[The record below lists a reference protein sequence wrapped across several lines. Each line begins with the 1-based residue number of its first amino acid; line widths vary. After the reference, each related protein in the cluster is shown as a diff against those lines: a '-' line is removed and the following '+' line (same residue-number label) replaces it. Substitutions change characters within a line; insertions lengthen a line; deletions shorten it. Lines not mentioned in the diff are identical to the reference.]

1 MRRKTWII
9 RLILL
14 SIPAILFSLLLMAQS
29 SFVLP
34 LDDDIIQY
42 SAAPKDD
49 PIAKLQERIN
59 RGEVH
64 LEYVQPQ
71 GYLLS
76 VLKELQ
82 IPLSSQVLV
91 FSKTSFQ
98 QHLISPDAPRA
109 LYFNDDVYIGWVQ
122 GGDVVEASSVD
133 PEKGAMFYTLDQR
146 KSATP
151 KFVRREECIQ
161 CHASPNTLGVP
172 GHIVRSVYP
181 DKQGIPQLQAG
192 SFRTDDTSPF
202 KERWGGWYV
211 TGTHGS
217 QRHMG
222 NNIVTDKDHPD
233 NLDLDLGANV
243 TNLSKLV
250 DLAPYARPHSDIVA
264 LMVLEHQV
272 RMHNLLTRANWETRM
287 AISQQEAMNRAL
299 GLPLGQLSDATRRR
313 INGTVESMLKY
324 MLFSEEAKLLEPVKG
339 TSGFEEEFVKTGP
352 RDRNGRSLRDF
363 DLKTRLFRYPCSFL
377 IYSQA
382 FDSLPTLAQ
391 EQAYRRLWEVLTGQD
406 KSKDFASLSSSDREA
421 IYRILLDT
429 KQNLPDYWKS
439 AQKTSL
445 AFNKQGAGH

>member
-9 RLILL
+9 RLTLL
-14 SIPAILFSLLLMAQS
+14 SVPPILFSLLLMAQS

-59 RGEVH
+59 KGEVK
-64 LEYVQPQ
+64 LEYALPQ

-181 DKQGIPQLQAG
+181 DKVGIPQLQAG

-233 NLDLDLGANV
+233 NLNLDLGANV
-243 TNLSKLV
+243 TNLWKWV
-250 DLAPYARPHSDIVA
+250 DLAPYVRPHSDIVA

-287 AISQQEAMNRAL
+287 AINQQEAMNRAL
-299 GLPLGQLSDATRRR
+299 GLPLGQLSDATHRR

-324 MLFSEEAKLLEPVKG
+324 MLFSEEAKLVEPVKG
-339 TSGFEEEFVKTGP
+339 TSGFEEEFVKKGP

-363 DLKTRLFRYPCSFL
+363 DLKTRIFRYPCSFL
-377 IYSQA
+377 IYSEA

-391 EQAYRRLWEVLTGQD
+391 EHAYRRLWEVLTGQD
-406 KSKDFASLSSSDREA
+406 KSKEFSSLNSSDREA
-421 IYRILLDT
+421 IFQILLDT
-429 KQNLPDYWKS
+429 KQNLPDYWRA

-445 AFNKQGAGH
+445 ALNRQRAGQ

>member
-1 MRRKTWII
+1 
-9 RLILL
+9 
-14 SIPAILFSLLLMAQS
+14 MAQS

-42 SAAPKDD
+42 SATPKDD
-49 PIAKLQERIN
+49 PIAKLQVRIN
-59 RGEVH
+59 EGEVK
-64 LEYVQPQ
+64 LEYVRPH

-82 IPLSSQVLV
+82 IPMSSQVLV

-133 PEKGAMFYTLDQR
+133 PEKGAIFYTLDQR
-146 KSATP
+146 KSANPT
-151 KFVRREECIQ
+151 FVRREECIQ

-181 DKQGIPQLQAG
+181 DNQGIPQLQAG
-192 SFRTDDTSPF
+192 SFRTNDTSPF

-233 NLDLDLGANV
+233 NLNLDLGANV
-243 TNLSKLV
+243 TNLRNLV
-250 DLAPYARPHSDIVA
+250 DLAPYVRPHSDIVA

-272 RMHNLLTRANWETRM
+272 HMHNLLTRANWETRM
-287 AISQQEAMNRAL
+287 AINQQEAMNRAL
-299 GLPLGQLSDATRRR
+299 GLPLGQLSDATQRR
-313 INGTVESMLKY
+313 INSTVESMLKY
-324 MLFSEEAKLLEPVKG
+324 MLFTEEAKLEAMVRG
-339 TSGFEEEFVKTGP
+339 TSGFEEEFVKNGP

-363 DLKTRLFRYPCSFL
+363 DLRSRLFRYPCSFM

-391 EQAYRRLWEVLTGQD
+391 ERAYRRLWEVLTGQD

-421 IYRILLDT
+421 IFQILLDT

-439 AQKTSL
+439 DQKTSL
-445 AFNKQGAGH
+445 AFSRH

>member
-1 MRRKTWII
+1 MRCKTWIMHLNFI
-9 RLILL
+9 FILL
-14 SIPAILFSLLLMAQS
+14 ILFSLLLMAQS

-49 PIAKLQERIN
+49 PIARLQERIN
-59 RGEVH
+59 NGEVK

-76 VLKELQ
+76 VLKQLQ

-122 GGDVVEASSVD
+122 GGDLMEASSVD
-133 PEKGAMFYTLDQR
+133 PEKGAMFYTLDQK
-146 KSATP
+146 KSVTP

-181 DKQGIPQLQAG
+181 DRQGIPQLQAG

-222 NNIVTDKDHPD
+222 NIMVTDKEHPD
-233 NLDLDLGANV
+233 NLDLDKGANV
-243 TNLSKLV
+243 TNLWRLV
-250 DLAPYARPHSDIVA
+250 DLSPYAGHHSDIVA
-264 LMVLEHQV
+264 LMVLEHQT
-272 RMHNLLTRANWETRM
+272 RMHNLLTRVNWETRM

-299 GLPLGQLSDATRRR
+299 DLPPGQWSDATRRR

-324 MLFSEEAKLLEPVKG
+324 MLFSEETKLLEPVKG

-382 FDSLPTLAQ
+382 FDALPKPAQ
-391 EQAYRRLWEVLTGQD
+391 DQVYRRLWGILTGQEQ
-406 KSKDFASLSSSDREA
+406 SKDFASLSRSDREA
-421 IYRILLDT
+421 ICQILLDT
-429 KQNLPDYWKS
+429 KQDLPDYWKS
-439 AQKTSL
+439 DQKTSL
-445 AFNKQGAGH
+445 ALSSQPAAQ